1 MLWAASILVG
11 VGVCLLTFTLGRYLP
26 LIWERTRI
34 LTRSRAERD
43 ILRYQ
48 RGESDLPDHVLYGY
62 PDLPWRTMGMV
73 LAAIGCLL
81 ILVTAGPRYALVAV
95 VLERAPWLARRLLRS
110 EGKQRLR
117 LHARDFVDDLRE
129 AFAIHGSLGRALSA
143 LADVAGQAGRKDA
156 VSVALLR
163 RAQGLSVQTPAEQ
176 VLDQLA
182 DDLRSADVRQVADHV
197 RLALAGGM
205 EMGEALEA
213 VAATLSETIA
223 AEVNVRLQAAANVYV
238 LPMVILTFGPLMAI
252 GLFPLVLRITALLAG
267 AP

>member
-1 MLWAASILVG
+1 M
-11 VGVCLLTFTLGRYLP
+11 T
-26 LIWERTRI
+26 I
-34 LTRSRAERD
+34 LTDCTTPAYHQQSRSPHEPR
-43 ILRYQ
+43 
-48 RGESDLPDHVLYGY
+48 RGDD
-62 PDLPWRTMGMV
+62 
-73 LAAIGCLL
+73 AAKGK
-81 ILVTAGPRYALVAV
+81 PRLC
-95 VLERAPWLARRLLRS
+95 
-110 EGKQRLR
+110 

-129 AFAIHGSLGRALSA
+129 AFAIHGSLGRALVA

-267 AP
+267 SP